1 MSCKHKHAILITLK
15 LLRSVVVKQPS
26 LWRKFDHSSHVS
38 KRSAP
43 RFLCSCLF
51 DTYLKVTHPLHQN
64 SLPGP
69 MPGPKNPSSSLAPS
83 LAAININDSELC
95 DNEIPP
101 SSPSRRDRPADAWTA
116 ARGAFNG
123 DLRRRR
129 RGKRDQTLMPRFRL
143 NQQKKTRPVNMSVD

>member
-15 LLRSVVVKQPS
+15 LLSSVVVKQSS
-26 LWRKFDHSSHVS
+26 LWRKFDHSSDVS

-51 DTYLKVTHPLHQN
+51 DTYLKVTHPLHQI

-69 MPGPKNPSSSLAPS
+69 MPAREEKSLFLLTPS
-83 LAAININDSELC
+83 LAAINIHDSELC

-101 SSPSRRDRPADAWTA
+101 SSPSQRDRPADVWTA
-116 ARGAFNG
+116 ARGTFNG
-123 DLRRRR
+123 DLRW
-129 RGKRDQTLMPRFRL
+129 RGNVTKR
-143 NQQKKTRPVNMSVD
+143 